1 MIIFEQSVSR
11 QPHFDDS
18 VLDDLPQHPIF
29 EGCDNLPTEKEIIDA
44 TRKLG
49 ESGIMA
55 QFGNVY

>member
-1 MIIFEQSVSR
+1 MSR
-11 QPHFDDS
+11 QSHFDDS